1 MFETAIIVFRE
12 VLEAAIVI
20 GIMAAATQAIPNK
33 NKWLL
38 SGIFLGLLGA
48 VLVALLGN
56 QLGELADGLGQELFN
71 ASVVGIA
78 VVMLAWQTIW
88 MSTQGASISNDA
100 KKTGMAI
107 KEGQKALSVLLVIV
121 GLAILREG
129 SEVVVFL
136 YGISASGA
144 QANSMLLGGGIGI
157 LSGMLVGFIIYT
169 GLLHLPIGLFFKGTA
184 ILIAFL
190 SAGMASQAANYLVQ
204 ANKIPVLA
212 SPLWDLS
219 SVLPNASIL
228 GSFLQTLLGYNARP
242 DGIQVVFYVVTL
254 LTIFFAIKWLN
265 YRSKRLIRKDAM
277 L

>member
-12 VLEAAIVI
+12 ILEAAIVI
-20 GIMAAATQAIPNK
+20 GVIAAATEAIPNR

-48 VLVALLGN
+48 ILLAY
-56 QLGELADGLGQELFN
+56 LGSELSEFADGLGQELFN
-71 ASVVGIA
+71 AGVVSIA

-88 MSTQGASISNDA
+88 MSTRGAMISNDA

-107 KEGQKALSVLLVIV
+107 KEGKKALSILLIIV
-121 GLAILREG
+121 GVAILREG

-144 QANSMLLGGGIGI
+144 QANSMLEGGGIGL
-157 LSGMLVGFIIYT
+157 LSGVLVGFIIYT
-169 GLLHLPIGLFFKGTA
+169 GLLRLPVGLFFKGTA
-184 ILIAFL
+184 VLIAFL

-204 ANKIPVLA
+204 ANQIPALV

-219 SVLPNASIL
+219 SLLPNSSIL

-265 YRSKRLIRKDAM
+265 HQSKLLVHKEPIK
-277 L
+277 